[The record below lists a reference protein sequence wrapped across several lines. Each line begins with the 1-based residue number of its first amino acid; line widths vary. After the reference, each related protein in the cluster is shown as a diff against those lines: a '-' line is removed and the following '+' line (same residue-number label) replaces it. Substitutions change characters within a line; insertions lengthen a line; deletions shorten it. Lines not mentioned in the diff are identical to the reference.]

1 MIIGL
6 IKKLLTFVTDTLF
19 SVIDIPIIPSALS
32 DMVSDVFGYMR
43 EGMGIINF
51 FCPLERISPAIDFFV
66 LIYAVVHGYK
76 LVMWVLKKIP
86 MLGIE

>member
-1 MIIGL
+1 MILNL

-19 SVIDIPIIPSALS
+19 SVIDLPIVPSGLNDS
-32 DMVSDVFGYMR
+32 VQTMFSYMR

-51 FCPLERISPAIDFFV
+51 FCPLNLISPAIDLFLSV
-66 LIYAVVHGYK
+66 WLVVNGYQII
-76 LVMWVLKKIP
+76 MWILKKIP